1 MKILCSLKKN
11 IFFVIIAIIVCLS
24 FTKRYTYLD
33 ASVVSFP
40 DSNLT
45 ITTNNSTF
53 QQTWQS
59 YAKRIE
65 KVEIPYSV
73 ITPFSAMVSLSII
86 DTADGQVIFEQMKKN
101 VFDENSDNIS
111 FNTDNLCVTLGNQ
124 YILKVALEDKSEYG
138 EIKIPVGNDYYGAQI
153 DESTQECAFAI
164 NIEIA
169 KYSKL
174 FWLVLTILPIMM
186 LSFFL
191 MCLFNRS
198 FEDVVAI
205 SVIGITGILYATG
218 LIGKLESGIWI
229 VESLAIILFVIGV
242 ILYNR
247 KSYTWKDMISGGL
260 IVYLCLTGI
269 IILICKNYWM
279 ARWDEYTHWGLAVK
293 DMFYYD
299 SLSNHVNTTVQ
310 LIRYLPFS
318 TLAEYFFMYANGV
331 FSEGILY
338 IAFLVLLLS
347 ALCVLLKTEKTKK
360 LQLVLLLSGILIIPM
375 VFFQDIYNCLYV
387 DGLLAAWFAYI
398 LYCYFSEDLSKF
410 NIMRIALG
418 LFALTMTK
426 DIGIVI
432 AEIAV
437 VIIAADLLL
446 MKNKTIPKYKQG
458 IMIMVMFLI
467 PLISFASWQV
477 YTSKA
482 PQKVEQIRDVEDA
495 SMEDVSR
502 TNNVTTMQASNI
514 SLEGIKDLLC
524 GDAPSYRYKTIKNY
538 LVALMDEDTYGFG
551 NIKASYF
558 DILVI
563 IVIITIIS
571 FYLDRRKKRMVYT
584 SILLLLGGMAYALFL
599 LIAYL
604 FAFGV
609 SEAMSLASHERY
621 FASYLC
627 GVVILLFAKFVSEY
641 EDRNERRKRTVGC
654 VVLGILLVIV
664 PINNLIVT
672 NMDISFT
679 KDTTFGFD
687 KLQEM
692 ERSFGKKGDNV
703 YFVCNNSTGGSCW
716 MFRNTCSP
724 MRVSSQ
730 NYNIYG
736 SEEEWEKQKE
746 RYAEQGIEIKSEPRI
761 ISETEWK
768 ENISQCQYVY
778 LMNIDEGFIN
788 SYGSLFENPNDITN
802 ASYYKVVTTEDENV
816 VLHLIGK
823 SAHLCYL

>member
-40 DSNLT
+40 DSDLI

-73 ITPFSAMVSLSII
+73 ITPFSAKVSLSII
-86 DTADGQVIFEQMKKN
+86 DTADGQVIFEQTKEN
-101 VFDENSDNIS
+101 VFDENSNNIS
-111 FNTDNLCVTLGNQ
+111 FNTNNLCVTLGNQ
-124 YILKVALEDKSEYG
+124 YILKVALGDKSEYG

-174 FWLVLTILPIMM
+174 FWMVLTILPIMM

-205 SVIGITGILYATG
+205 SVISITGILYVTG

-229 VESLAIILFVIGV
+229 VESLAIILFMIGV

-260 IVYLCLTGI
+260 IVYLFLTGI

-360 LQLVLLLSGILIIPM
+360 LQMVLLVSGILIIPM

-410 NIMRIALG
+410 NIMRIVLG

-446 MKNKTIPKYKQG
+446 MKNKIIPKYKQG

-495 SMEDVSR
+495 SMEDVSG

-627 GVVILLFAKFVSEY
+627 GVVILFFAKCVSEY
-641 EDRNERRKRTVGC
+641 EDRNERRKRMVGS
-654 VVLGILLVIV
+654 VALGILLVIV

-692 ERSFGKKGDNV
+692 ERSFGKKGDKV

-761 ISETEWK
+761 ISKTEWK